1 MGDFRR
7 NVEPEKRRKTNKSL
21 LELKEFQTEY
31 NASRDQVDSCDRK
44 LQAENEKLTAA
55 TIAVEEAR
63 NLLSNV
69 QEEIDC
75 DYLPEGAQP
84 RARIQRRD
92 ELSMVSAADLFQLQ
106 HGAINLSPLLIYIAI
121 QQVGQLETA
130 LEVQRGFTQR
140 ANEVYMEA
148 ERGLFNADKNLNR
161 FAETLDDVMLA
172 KETIATLDQEK

>member
-31 NASRDQVDSCDRK
+31 NASRDQVDTCDRK
-44 LQAENEKLTAA
+44 LQAENEKLTSA

-92 ELSMVSAADLFQLQ
+92 ELSMVS
-106 HGAINLSPLLIYIAI
+106 
-121 QQVGQLETA
+121 T
-130 LEVQRGFTQR
+130 
-140 ANEVYMEA
+140 
-148 ERGLFNADKNLNR
+148 
-161 FAETLDDVMLA
+161 
-172 KETIATLDQEK
+172 TI